1 MCLRLIIAATIPEL
15 FSTWSKVFSNIEKT
29 RVLDLDIQTLHRLP
43 ELDAELLMSWLVH
56 ERYGGTSKTGQ
67 SQILSTRGELG
78 MPPWVITTAPFAAHL
93 EKHRQPDGSIG
104 VEIVQNEKLTPEEE
118 DYIVFSKVFKRI
130 AEFNQQDVEL
140 KIKTLGFSLD
150 LLRFRRGELHKE
162 AEAVRQAYL
171 EQCQCI

>member
-1 MCLRLIIAATIPEL
+1 MCLRLIIAATTLEL

-29 RVLDLDIQTLHRLP
+29 QVVDIDTRTLHKLLP
-43 ELDAELLMSWLVH
+43 LDAEVLMSQLVH

-67 SQILSTRGELG
+67 SQILSTRGDPG
-78 MPPWVITTAPFAAHL
+78 MPP
-93 EKHRQPDGSIG
+93 DGSVR

-118 DYIVFSKVFKRI
+118 DYIVSSKVFKRI

-150 LLRFRRGELHKE
+150 MLGFRRGELHKE

-171 EQCQCI
+171 EHGQCV